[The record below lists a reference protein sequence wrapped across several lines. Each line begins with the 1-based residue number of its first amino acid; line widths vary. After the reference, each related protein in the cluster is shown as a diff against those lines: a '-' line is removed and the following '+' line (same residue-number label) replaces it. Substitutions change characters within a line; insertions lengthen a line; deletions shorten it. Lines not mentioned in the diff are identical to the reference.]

1 MPSPDITRR
10 WSRHPVDLPV
20 RVVAVSRLPNLAVP
34 GRATE
39 ISEGGMAL
47 YAGVPLQKGDLM
59 EVEFQTPVATRVEAI
74 VRDRI
79 GFCYGLEFLV
89 PLSAPTAPGRA
100 KAGVYSKPSG
110 VSTKA
115 RPAAKPAVR
124 AKPVPTGSSSG
135 KKLLNTDAR
144 ELLATFLRRHDDFLQ
159 RKHKE
164 VTRLQKEMDALRLA
178 TGLLAGRAELR

>member
-10 WSRHPVDLPV
+10 WSRHPVDLSV

-89 PLSAPTAPGRA
+89 PLSAPTASGRA
-100 KAGVYSKPSG
+100 KAAAYSKPAGAPSKTRPTHTRG
-110 VSTKA
+110 TGPRRRGSHGTRAPAVGGGRGTA
-115 RPAAKPAVR
+115 PRRPAQTPAW
-124 AKPVPTGSSSG
+124 
-135 KKLLNTDAR
+135 
-144 ELLATFLRRHDDFLQ
+144 
-159 RKHKE
+159 
-164 VTRLQKEMDALRLA
+164 
-178 TGLLAGRAELR
+178 